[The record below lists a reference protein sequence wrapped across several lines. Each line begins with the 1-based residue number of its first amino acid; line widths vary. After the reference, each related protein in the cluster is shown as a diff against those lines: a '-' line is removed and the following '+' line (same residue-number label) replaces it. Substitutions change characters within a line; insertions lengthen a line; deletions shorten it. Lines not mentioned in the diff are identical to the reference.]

1 MENKKMMSPNTRRL
15 TKKIVKFLIP
25 AMLGIIF
32 ILWIGLPL
40 LMAIL
45 WSLVDPEHP
54 WSYPQ
59 TFPEALSTY
68 HWVHIFKYTAIGEAI
83 ANSFFIAFA
92 TTILSFLLSL
102 PTAYA
107 LGRRNLRGRETLKIG
122 MLLPIVFPGMAL
134 ALFLGRVF
142 ITLGLSQTYI
152 GVIMAH
158 TIIAMPFMMRI
169 LTVSFESIP
178 QEIIDAAENLG
189 AGPWVKLKEVYFP
202 MILPGFLAG
211 SIFSFIA
218 SMEEFNLTF
227 IIGAPEIQTIPTVL
241 FSYLGANFL
250 RTSASVVSLIL
261 VIPNIIL
268 LIITERFIKTEYL
281 GAALG
286 KM

>member
-83 ANSFFIAFA
+83 VNSFFIAFA

-142 ITLGLSQTYI
+142 ITLGLSQTYM